1 MDSKEA
7 IDNVKKI
14 VKVAYD
20 DTGTPDS
27 TFPKMWDGTGTPGD
41 NQIWTS
47 TGTDAYVPYVTSAS
61 IEKIEFKEPSL
72 QRIYDKIIK
81 LTELV
86 EETGEEFSKDLE
98 YILRAR
104 DVFVRNNGYINRE
117 SFRKLNKLWKKYNGK
132 K

>member
-20 DTGTPDS
+20 DT
-27 TFPKMWDGTGTPGD
+27 MGD